1 MNKPINIKA
10 GPTIVRYAQTHGIN
24 VDEVVAWGM
33 AQVHG
38 PFTPAQ
44 EWLEAMEPEQRFE
57 SWRTYV
63 KDQCDASIAGR
74 IKADLAMKEAA

>member
-1 MNKPINIKA
+1 MGRPINIKP
-10 GPTIVRYAQTHGIN
+10 GREIIRYAQIN
-24 VDEVVAWGM
+24 GMDVDDVVAWGM

-44 EWLEAMEPEQRFE
+44 AYLIPMTPDERLETWKAAVKRDNEE
-57 SWRTYV
+57 SIT
-63 KDQCDASIAGR
+63 GR